1 MALSYSITRTG
12 TMGDQR
18 SVFGTITFDDSYPTG
33 GEAFDKA
40 ALGLVRLDWLS
51 FNHGEDG
58 FVFHYDAANA
68 KIIAYEA
75 GTASAALDEQDAAT
89 DLSGA
94 VVEFFA
100 VGV

>member
-51 FNHGEDG
+51 FNQGEDG

-68 KIIAYEA
+68 KILAYEA

>member
-18 SVFGTITFDDSYPTG
+18 SVFGTIT
-33 GEAFDKA
+33 
-40 ALGLVRLDWLS
+40 
-51 FNHGEDG
+51 
-58 FVFHYDAANA
+58 
-68 KIIAYEA
+68 YEA